1 MEKEKISQIF
11 QKIKTTLIKEGFPVQ
26 RVSLKITN
34 GKCSY
39 FTTKGLVIAIA
50 PEAIIRTYQENKCFL
65 ELVSV
70 AKKVFKLDS
79 IFIPVN
85 NINEAIILTLAHE
98 FSHAISDIEYYGF
111 RGKGLDLYKKRYKP
125 HGKLF
130 IKNYKKVLKAL
141 VKHNILPLKIGKFS
155 FYFDNSNLPNK
166 YEVLSSFKN

>member
-50 PEAIIRTYQENKCFL
+50 PETIIRTYQENKCFL

-98 FSHAISDIEYYGF
+98 FSHAATDIRYYG
-111 RGKGLDLYKKRYKP
+111 LYKDQKKINFLGKKP
-125 HGKLF
+125 IRLHGKEF
-130 IKNYKKVLKAL
+130 ISTYKKILRILIENSFLKRR
-141 VKHNILPLKIGKFS
+141 
-155 FYFDNSNLPNK
+155 
-166 YEVLSSFKN
+166 